1 MFRQKKKQERAV
13 NFVDHR
19 LLTITLAGVLLLGC
33 STAGQYRENADKTA
47 LKIIEQKQQEAL
59 GRTEPFSV
67 EPPEVTLR
75 KRLMLDQGLQYSS
88 PASLGAK
95 GLEEIEHWPKDD
107 YLNPEASNEIISV
120 TPING
125 PLHLTLIEALQ
136 VAAKNSRQY
145 QSAKESVFRSALS
158 LDLARDRYRNTFTGS
173 FDSSMSADLSGSDT
187 TSGSENSGLLGL
199 SRQFM
204 NGVSLT
210 TRIGMD
216 LAKMLNPF
224 DQTSSSLFA
233 DASISIPLLRG
244 AGRHIVA
251 EPLTQAERNVV
262 YSIYDFERFKR
273 EFAVNVAINY
283 LNVEQAADQITNT
296 EENYRGVVMS
306 TRRTRRL
313 GDAGQI
319 DPVDVDLQIQN
330 EFVAR
335 ERWIRAE
342 ISYQRSLDSLKILL
356 GLPTD
361 ADIELDRDELETLA
375 ASVEKRIPRPEGVD
389 VEEEIPPA
397 DAPVELMPPSKD
409 FVGPY
414 EINEKRAIELALD
427 NRLDLRTMQGEVYDA
442 QRAVIVAAD
451 ALRPEL
457 TILGSANIGE
467 GRSLGSSS
475 RSDNYDLDVE
485 KGRYNAL
492 LTLDLPLERTS
503 EMVSYRNSI
512 IALEQA
518 VRNLQN
524 LEDSIKLDVRNALR
538 NLQQVRESLRIQ
550 EQAETLSARRVAMT
564 DLLLE
569 AGRVQIRDLVSAK
582 EDLLSSQ
589 NSLTAARI
597 DYRITELE
605 LQRDLGLLLVDETGL
620 WSEIPPEEL
629 NDA

>member
-1 MFRQKKKQERAV
+1 MYGDYRFYTFLLAA
-13 NFVDHR
+13 
-19 LLTITLAGVLLLGC
+19 LLTLGC
-33 STAGQYRENADKTA
+33 STAGKYRENADKTA
-47 LKIIEQKQQEAL
+47 FNIIEQKQHEAL

-75 KRLMLDQGLQYSS
+75 RQLLLDQDLQYSG
-88 PASLGAK
+88 PASLSAK
-95 GLEEIEHWPKDD
+95 DLDEIEHWPKDD
-107 YLNPEASNEIISV
+107 YLSPEDESGEIEIAPIS
-120 TPING
+120 G
-125 PLHLTLIEALQ
+125 PLKMTLIEALQ
-136 VAAKNSRQY
+136 IAAKSSRQY
-145 QSAKESVFRSALS
+145 QNAKETVFRSALR
-158 LDLARDRYRNTFTGS
+158 LDLARDRYRNTFSGAM
-173 FDSSMSADLSGSDT
+173 DSTLSADLSGSET
-187 TSGSENSGLLGL
+187 TSGSENSAVAGL

-204 NGVSLT
+204 NGISLT
-210 TRIGMD
+210 SRIGLD
-216 LAKMLNPF
+216 LAKLLNPF
-224 DQTSSSLFA
+224 DESSSSLFA

-244 AGRHIVA
+244 SGKHIVA
-251 EPLTQAERNVV
+251 EPLTQAEREVV
-262 YSIYDFERFKR
+262 YAIYDFERFKR
-273 EFAVNVAINY
+273 EFAVNVAVNY
-283 LNVEQAADQITNT
+283 LSVLQAADQITNT

-342 ISYQRSLDSLKILL
+342 IAFQRSLDSLKILL

-361 ADIELDRDELETLA
+361 AVIELDRNELDSLA
-375 ASVEKRIPRPEGVD
+375 ASVEQRIPRPEQLEL
-389 VEEEIPPA
+389 EEVIPPA
-397 DAPVELMPPSKD
+397 DAPVNLMPPSKEY
-409 FVGPY
+409 VGPY
-414 EINEKRAIELALD
+414 EIEEKRAIGLALE
-427 NRLDLRTMQGEVYDA
+427 NRLDLRILLGEVYDA
-442 QRAVIVAAD
+442 QRSVVVAAD
-451 ALRPEL
+451 RLRAEFTL
-457 TILGSANIGE
+457 LGSANIGE

-492 LTLDLPLERTS
+492 LTLDLPIERTA
-503 EMVSYRNSI
+503 EVVSYRESI
-512 IALEQA
+512 LGLEQS

-550 EQAETLSARRVAMT
+550 EQAEALSARRVAMT

-569 AGRVQIRDLVSAK
+569 AGRVEIRDLVSAK

-629 NDA
+629 SDV